1 MIKEKL
7 AQGFKFSITTDD
19 YTKRNQPKRNACVN
33 LHLEGEHH
41 RVALIQIYGSHPAK
55 KGVELLEK
63 KCKELDIK
71 VKSDLITICTDGPQV
86 MIKMGKMLGILHT
99 LCQGM
104 ILDMMSAKC

>member
-1 MIKEKL
+1 ME
-7 AQGFKFSITTDD
+7 
-19 YTKRNQPKRNACVN
+19 RNQPKRYSCVN

-41 RVALIQIYGSHPAK
+41 RVALIRLLGSHPAK

-71 VKSDLITICTDGPQV
+71 LKSDLIAICTDGPSV

-99 LCQGM
+99 LCQGT
-104 ILDMMSAKC
+104 ILK